1 MKGSD
6 IDYFPNNIYGYY
18 GYLNAM
24 SEEIQYRKTI
34 SHTLVLHDPLS
45 QGHILPMSKGKWL
58 WWQSRCFSVRS
69 FCKMLHKMFA
79 EIRGKRREW
88 PSPSLTIYAAHLCG
102 MSAIEKCTAIA
113 LRRTSFSSDPQT
125 VNNVSQENWRDPV
138 FLPIPKQLTMFHEL
152 QTFYN
157 VSRTIN
163 I

>member
-1 MKGSD
+1 MAKFNWKDQILIISLK
-6 IDYFPNNIYGYY
+6 IYGYY

-58 WWQSRCFSVRS
+58 WWQSRCFPVGS

-138 FLPIPKQLTMFHEL
+138 FLPIPKQLTMHYVLRAGLE
-152 QTFYN
+152 
-157 VSRTIN
+157 
-163 I
+163 

>member
-1 MKGSD
+1 
-6 IDYFPNNIYGYY
+6 
-18 GYLNAM
+18 M

-45 QGHILPMSKGKWL
+45 HGHILPMSKGKWL

-125 VNNVSQENWRDPV
+125 VNNAM
-138 FLPIPKQLTMFHEL
+138 FLK
-152 QTFYN
+152 
-157 VSRTIN
+157 RTEEIQFFFQSPN
-163 I
+163 CQQYFMIFKPF

>member
-1 MKGSD
+1 MKYHKRKKIKIKQNLKLHRKVS
-6 IDYFPNNIYGYY
+6 FVRFLLFTTMHGYN
-18 GYLNAM
+18 GYQKGM
-24 SEEIQYRKTI
+24 SKEIQYRKTI

-88 PSPSLTIYAAHLCG
+88 PSPSLTIYATHLCG

-125 VNNVSQENWRDPV
+125 VNNVSQEN
-138 FLPIPKQLTMFHEL
+138 
-152 QTFYN
+152 
-157 VSRTIN
+157 
-163 I
+163 